1 MQIKMKNVRLSFPSL
16 FHKAMFQGTE
26 TKYEATF
33 LLDKKEHAATITQV
47 SDAIAAM
54 LKEHKTKL
62 TSDKICLKDGDM
74 MEYDGYANTLTLK
87 ASSAKRPMVINK
99 LKEPVTEDDNVIY
112 SGCYV
117 NTIVSL
123 WFQDNGFGKRIN
135 ASLEAVQFVKDGTP
149 FGDSGS
155 KASLDDFDVID
166 DDISEF

>member
-1 MQIKMKNVRLSFPSL
+1 MKNVRLSFPSL

-54 LKEHKTKL
+54 LKEHKAKL
-62 TSDKICLKDGDM
+62 TSDKICLKDGDLM
-74 MEYDGYANTLTLK
+74 DYDGYANTLTLK
-87 ASSAKRPMVINK
+87 ASSTKRPMVINK

-117 NTIVSL
+117 NAIVSL

-135 ASLEAVQFVKDGTP
+135 ASLEAVQFAKDGTP
-149 FGDSGS
+149 FGDGGS

-166 DDISEF
+166 DDSSEF